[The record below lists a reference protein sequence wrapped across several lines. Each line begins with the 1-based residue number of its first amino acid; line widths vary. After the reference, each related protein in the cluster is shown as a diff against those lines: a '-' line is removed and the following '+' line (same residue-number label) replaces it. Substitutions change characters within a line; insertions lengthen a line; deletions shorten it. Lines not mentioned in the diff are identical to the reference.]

1 MRQLCLEDYTQPYEY
16 FLVDEAFNA
25 TQIYLEM
32 MDTLNDNNGI
42 PLNESTIVS
51 LNEAFMDN
59 LKNFVIT
66 IGKRVAEAIGKF
78 INRIAEIFNQ
88 DSKWVNENQATIRQ
102 NKVVSGTTIENY
114 YPYNTIDTAIKT
126 VIADDCNQA
135 ILEQNKEKWEDEKGY
150 ISTNPDLGI
159 PGFTYNNAS
168 NDSLQVQ
175 IQNYLRGDKVASM
188 DSSQLNADTRGRML
202 GYCLTAFPSIK
213 TSINGDREK
222 LKRSAED
229 LEQYIATRRSQNNTP
244 TQTTQVS
251 NAQTT
256 ETNTTTAQTTQNVS
270 AKVEESVSYEDTMNM
285 YFNEVDIK
293 EPTKAAAK
301 KQNTETNVND
311 LKKKDDSKVLAKAVR
326 TYYKVNSKKLS
337 AKMNICV
344 EAYRSHIKLLKWY
357 VKAVNNE
364 QKNTNNNQQNNNPAP
379 VNNTPNRSMADAFC

>member
-59 LKNFVIT
+59 LKNFVTT

-78 INRIAEIFNQ
+78 VNRIEEIFNQ
-88 DSKWVNENQATIRQ
+88 DSKWLNDNQATIRQ

-244 TQTTQVS
+244 TQTTQAS

-293 EPTKAAAK
+293 EPAKTAAK

-379 VNNTPNRSMADAFC
+379 VNNTPNRSMADAFG